1 MWGWFSS
8 IPPGMRLKSPLI
20 AIVFGRIPILPI
32 RIPSYSHHIQLSHA
46 HTHREREIY
55 IYIYR
60 DIYSHHILFVVP
72 FWCTWHASYIA
83 IHPTAEVQDQ
93 GQQKAH
99 RLLSAARW
107 WCEGPPWWK
116 SASLD
121 GFKRHLTGIPW
132 KTLTCHRKIHGFRR
146 WWKLFGDLW
155 CCYISYLHSTNLV
168 VLHGFI
174 RFVKVNLLQN
184 LLLKPELL
192 EARLLPRCLPVSDP
206 CAGQGYLADTCD
218 ITCHSVETGV
228 AVRPRSIHQWTGW
241 RENLQ
246 RNHRFYVFFYQQL

>member
-1 MWGWFSS
+1 MPHISQS
-8 IPPGMRLKSPLI
+8 IPLPRCKIRVNRRLTVSLAQPVGDVK
-20 AIVFGRIPILPI
+20 
-32 RIPSYSHHIQLSHA
+32 
-46 HTHREREIY
+46 
-55 IYIYR
+55 
-60 DIYSHHILFVVP
+60 
-72 FWCTWHASYIA
+72 
-83 IHPTAEVQDQ
+83 
-93 GQQKAH
+93 
-99 RLLSAARW
+99 
-107 WCEGPPWWK
+107 GPPWWK

-121 GFKRHLTGIPW
+121 GFKRHLTGKPW

-246 RNHRFYVFFYQQL
+246 RNHRFYVFFTSNYRALPYIFPHNAVNRSQDVACWFNPCRTWFSTSQLDVRLM